1 MLSSNELERKVERRV
16 NGSSMN
22 RSEAYRWQVREIN
35 ASYRCIH
42 VYHACDGTA
51 MNAGVSFNMA
61 FFVFTFSIRKFVKG

>member
-35 ASYRCIH
+35 ARVTG
-42 VYHACDGTA
+42 VYMYT
-51 MNAGVSFNMA
+51 MLVMA
-61 FFVFTFSIRKFVKG
+61 QL